1 MKDKIAQVLYEEI
14 TRADRVE
21 IKKIANKEI
30 DNNFRKRV
38 KKAIDDLSKDLKKE
52 KGSLEKLI
60 KNQEKDLRKAI
71 ADEIKSALSDV
82 SVEDIAKD
90 TIRDVI
96 EKMMYDI
103 YSRRNTTLGRYFK

>member
-71 ADEIKSALSDV
+71 ADEIKSAMIGKTS
-82 SVEDIAKD
+82 
-90 TIRDVI
+90 
-96 EKMMYDI
+96 
-103 YSRRNTTLGRYFK
+103 RNTLILQAIQEFITKSNKSN